1 MTTDWRTFS
10 LSALVP
16 EQLTHYVES
25 LSAMRPVRAG
35 DCLGWQY
42 DNRLVLVAFPFREP
56 PFGPAEEAMVEEA
69 AAQAVRLPGVRHL
82 VVLAP
87 FRPAV
92 VPPSAH
98 CHEDACWSVPLPV
111 AAPRGKL
118 GNLLRRALRDIRI
131 EIHGAEG
138 WTGEHERLVREA
150 ARRLEAAPGERALS
164 PASAQLFEGI
174 GAYLHAAGDRAR
186 CYAARLAR
194 DGRLCALAVGDHAT
208 YATAFYLFAFRSPEA
223 PPGTADALLHALM
236 DEAAR
241 RGQRRCNLGLGVH
254 PGIRFFKRKWG
265 AEPWLPLVEC
275 AWDVMPSR
283 RPSLPGRLL
292 ARLLGRD

>member
-118 GNLLRRALRDIRI
+118 GNLLRRALRDVRI
-131 EIHGAEG
+131 EVHGAEG
-138 WTGEHERLVREA
+138 WTEEHERLVREA
-150 ARRLEAAPGERALS
+150 ARRLENGPADRALS
-164 PASAQLFEGI
+164 QASAQLFEGI
-174 GAYLHAAGDRAR
+174 GAYLQQAGERAR
-186 CYAARLAR
+186 CYAARLVR
-194 DGRLCALAVGDHAT
+194 DGRLCALAVGDHAS

-236 DEAAR
+236 EEAAR

-275 AWDVMPSR
+275 AWEVAPAR
-283 RPSLPGRLL
+283 HPSLPGRLL

>member
-1 MTTDWRTFS
+1 MTTDWQAFS

-42 DNRLVLVAFPFREP
+42 GSRLVLAAFPLTEP
-56 PFGPAEEAMVEEA
+56 PFGPAEEAVVEDA
-69 AAQAVRLPGVRHL
+69 AARAVRLPGVRHL

-92 VPPSAH
+92 VPPTAH
-98 CHEDACWSVPLPV
+98 CHEDAWWSVPLPV
-111 AAPRGKL
+111 PTPRGKL
-118 GNLLRRALRDIRI
+118 GNLLRRARRDVRI
-131 EIHGAEG
+131 EQHGAEG
-138 WTGEHERLVREA
+138 WTEEHERLVREA
-150 ARRLEAAPGERALS
+150 AQRLCERPADRALS
-164 PASAQLFEGI
+164 GASAQLFEGI
-174 GAYLHAAGDRAR
+174 GAYLRQAGDRAR
-186 CYAARLAR
+186 CYAARLRR
-194 DGRLCALAVGDHAT
+194 DGRLCALAVGDHAA

-236 DEAAR
+236 EEAAR

-265 AEPWLPLVEC
+265 AEPWLPQVEC
-275 AWDVMPSR
+275 AWDIAPAR
-283 RPSLPGRLL
+283 RPSLL
-292 ARLLGRD
+292 ARLLGKA